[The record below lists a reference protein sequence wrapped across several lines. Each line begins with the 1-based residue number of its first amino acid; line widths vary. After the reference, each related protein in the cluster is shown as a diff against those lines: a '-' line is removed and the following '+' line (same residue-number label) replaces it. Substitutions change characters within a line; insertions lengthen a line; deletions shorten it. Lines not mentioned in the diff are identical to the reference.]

1 MPPPHSFTPM
11 MTGEA
16 VTVATANHEADAAAD
31 RLGALFDVHHQRLY
45 RLARR
50 LSGSADEA
58 RDLVQDTFLRAAR
71 APASIP
77 SGASAEEAWLV
88 RVLVNL
94 CRDRWRQTAN
104 RERLDRATAPT
115 RIESADPEAA
125 LVARSVV
132 WRALETLDPRRRAVL
147 VMHELEGAPIAV
159 IARTLGVTAV
169 TVRWHLSKGRRQL
182 AAAIRGAEGHRE
194 LGAGKGGTS

>member
-1 MPPPHSFTPM
+1 

-16 VTVATANHEADAAAD
+16 TVATANHDAAAAAD
-31 RLGALFDVHHQRLY
+31 RLGALFDSHHQRLY

-50 LSGSADEA
+50 MSRDPDEA
-58 RDLVQDTFLRAAR
+58 RDLVQDTFVRAAR
-71 APASIP
+71 SPSSVPAGEP
-77 SGASAEEAWLV
+77 AEEAWLV

-104 RERLDRATAPT
+104 RDRLRLRQGYGVRVDRSTAMAEPQT
-115 RIESADPEAA
+115 SDPEAA

-147 VMHELEGAPIAV
+147 VMHELEGLPIEA
-159 IARTLGVTAV
+159 IARTLSVTAV
-169 TVRWHLSKGRRQL
+169 TVRWHLSKGRAQL
-182 AAAIRGAEGHRE
+182 AAVIREQEGKTE
-194 LGAGKGGTS
+194 GGK

>member
-1 MPPPHSFTPM
+1 ML
-11 MTGEA
+11 GEA
-16 VTVATANHEADAAAD
+16 TVVASNQEAAAD
-31 RLGALFDVHHQRLY
+31 RLGPLFDAHHQRLY

-50 LSGSADEA
+50 MSRSADEA

-71 APASIP
+71 APGSVP
-77 SGASAEEAWLV
+77 SGAPAEEAWLV

-104 RERLDRATAPT
+104 RERLLLRQGYGGQADRSTPVMPAAQA
-115 RIESADPEAA
+115 SDPEAA

-132 WRALETLDPRRRAVL
+132 WSALATLDPRRRAVL
-147 VMHELEGAPIAV
+147 VMHELEGTPADV
-159 IARTLGVTAV
+159 IARTLGVTAI

-182 AAAIRGAEGHRE
+182 AEAIRGLEVRRFEGATVR
-194 LGAGKGGTS
+194 GGKP

>member
-16 VTVATANHEADAAAD
+16 ATVATANHEADAAAD
-31 RLGALFDVHHQRLY
+31 RLGGLFDVHHQRLY

-50 LSGSADEA
+50 MSRSADEA

-71 APASIP
+71 TPDSVP
-77 SGASAEEAWLV
+77 WGASAAEAWMV

-104 RERLDRATAPT
+104 RERLDRATAP
-115 RIESADPEAA
+115 RGIQAADPEAA

-132 WRALETLDPRRRAVL
+132 WTALATLDPRRRAVL
-147 VMHELEGAPIAV
+147 VMHELEGLPIDAV
-159 IARTLGVTAV
+159 ARTLGVTSV

-182 AAAIRGAEGHRE
+182 AAAIRGEG
-194 LGAGKGGTS
+194 GKP

>member
-1 MPPPHSFTPM
+1 MPPAHSFTPM
-11 MTGEA
+11 MTGDTA
-16 VTVATANHEADAAAD
+16 TVAAVDHEADAAAD

-50 LSGSADEA
+50 MSRSADEA

-71 APASIP
+71 APGSVP
-77 SGASAEEAWLV
+77 CGASAEEAWLV

-115 RIESADPEAA
+115 RIESTDPEAA

-132 WRALETLDPRRRAVL
+132 WRALATLHPRRRAVL
-147 VMHELEGAPIAV
+147 VMHELEGSPVEV
-159 IARTLGVTAV
+159 IARTLGVTSV

-182 AAAIRGAEGHRE
+182 AAAIRGE
-194 LGAGKGGTS
+194 GGTS

>member
-1 MPPPHSFTPM
+1 M
-11 MTGEA
+11 MTGEVA
-16 VTVATANHEADAAAD
+16 TVAAANDEADAAAD
-31 RLGALFDVHHQRLY
+31 RLGTLFDAHHQRLY

-50 LSGSADEA
+50 LSRSADEA

-71 APASIP
+71 APASVP
-77 SGASAEEAWLV
+77 AAASAEEAWLV

-115 RIESADPEAA
+115 GIESADPEAA
-125 LVARSVV
+125 FVARSVV
-132 WRALETLDPRRRAVL
+132 WAALATLDPRRRAVL
-147 VMHELEGAPIAV
+147 VMHELEGSPVEV
-159 IARTLGVTAV
+159 IARTLGVTSV

-182 AAAIRGAEGHRE
+182 AAAIRGEGS
-194 LGAGKGGTS
+194 KP

>member
-1 MPPPHSFTPM
+1 M
-11 MTGEA
+11 MTGDT

-31 RLGALFDVHHQRLY
+31 RLGALFDAHHQRLY

-50 LSGSADEA
+50 MSRSADGA

-71 APASIP
+71 APGSVP
-77 SGASAEEAWLV
+77 WGASAEEAWLV

-115 RIESADPEAA
+115 RIESTDPEAA

-132 WRALETLDPRRRAVL
+132 WRALATLHPRRRAVL
-147 VMHELEGAPIAV
+147 VMHELEGSPVEV
-159 IARTLGVTAV
+159 IARTLGVTSV

-182 AAAIRGAEGHRE
+182 AAAIRGE
-194 LGAGKGGTS
+194 GGTS

>member
-1 MPPPHSFTPM
+1 

-16 VTVATANHEADAAAD
+16 TVATANHNSAAATE
-31 RLGALFDVHHQRLY
+31 RLGALFDAHHQRLY

-50 LSGSADEA
+50 MSRDPDEA
-58 RDLVQDTFLRAAR
+58 RDLVQDTFVRAAR
-71 APASIP
+71 APSSVP
-77 SGASAEEAWLV
+77 SGDSAEEAWLV

-115 RIESADPEAA
+115 AVEPADPEAA

-132 WRALETLDPRRRAVL
+132 WRALDTLDPRRRAVL
-147 VMHELEGAPIAV
+147 VMHELEGLPVETIAQ
-159 IARTLGVTAV
+159 TLGVTAV
-169 TVRWHLSKGRRQL
+169 TVRWHLSKGRAQL
-182 AAAIRGAEGHRE
+182 AAAIRRQGATVRECEGE
-194 LGAGKGGTS
+194 KGGKS